1 LQHRGPLGV
10 TLCFLVMGMMFLILT
25 PPFVPKD
32 ESSHVAY
39 ALAVADGRLP
49 RIDDVNPK
57 DAIPGLLPYQTYVAN
72 HPPLFY
78 ALGAVPLKVGQK
90 IGHPILGLKGMRFL
104 NLAFGAVAVFA
115 AGWIGALLLPRR
127 PEAPTLAAAAL
138 GLAGL
143 VPNNLAY
150 AMNDGIA
157 LAASVGL
164 LIVGLRILREGPSR
178 NLLIALGLLAVV
190 GGLSRITTFLPIG
203 VAAVL
208 AACGTFLN
216 RPSSR
221 RWLASIGVFLLPFV
235 TALATSGWWYL
246 RNKHLYGSATAT
258 EFILRMRHRER
269 SLSPV
274 HIVESL
280 GFWRRLYVDIW
291 VGYPHA
297 GSLGRLPQWISEIAG
312 AVGAFFLAVAGV
324 RWWRR
329 GHPPPTL
336 VDAIAWTVLLAF
348 GVANLVEIVQFFSVG
363 GLAHARYLIAALP
376 VAGCLAVIALR
387 AVPYNDGNGVTIA
400 VVGGSILLD
409 LLLMHRFLGA
419 VNHNADISI
428 LGVVAAVLLAGAFTI
443 VAQELRR
450 VAPAQSD

>member
-10 TLCFLVMGMMFLILT
+10 TLCFLVLGMMFLILT

-90 IGHPILGLKGMRFL
+90 IGEPIWGLKGMRFI
-104 NLAFGAVAVFA
+104 NLAFGAIAVFA
-115 AGWIGALLLPRR
+115 AGWIGTLLLPRR

-178 NLLIALGLLAVV
+178 NLLIALALLAVV

-208 AACGTFLN
+208 AACGTFLH
-216 RPSSR
+216 RPSR
-221 RWLASIGVFLLPFV
+221 RWLASAGVFVLPFV

-258 EFILRMRHRER
+258 DFILKMRHRQR

-297 GSLGRLPQWISEIAG
+297 GSLGRLPQRISVFAG
-312 AVGAFFLAVAGV
+312 AVGAFFLGVAGV
-324 RWWRR
+324 QWWRR
-329 GHPPPTL
+329 GHPAPPL
-336 VDAIAWTVLLAF
+336 IDAIAWVVLLAF

-387 AVPYNDGNGVTIA
+387 AVPFNNGNVITI
-400 VVGGSILLD
+400 VVVAGSILLD

-419 VNHNADISI
+419 VNHNADVSL
-428 LGVVAAVLLAGAFTI
+428 LGAVAFVLLAGAFTI
-443 VAQELRR
+443 VARELRR
-450 VAPAQSD
+450 VAPDQTG